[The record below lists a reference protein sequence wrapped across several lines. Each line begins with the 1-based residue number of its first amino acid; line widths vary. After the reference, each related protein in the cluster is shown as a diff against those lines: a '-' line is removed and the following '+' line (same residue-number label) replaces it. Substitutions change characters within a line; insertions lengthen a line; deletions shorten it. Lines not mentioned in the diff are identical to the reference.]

1 MRTQGPTCRLEQ
13 RKLNYSYRRKNMKSF
28 NDKVEIQD
36 LDLHLYETDR
46 RNLATLQK
54 YLIVNNI
61 LTIDDL
67 AVLTDGFMTNGHS
80 DKVREI
86 AYNCLTLAQD
96 EEGIIS
102 NVLEGD
108 DPNSK
113 IYYESSFSPS
123 DKEDR
128 DDSIK
133 VQMKRGRTR
142 EEAEVA
148 YDEWKATELDNKGS
162 APISLKEMVAQK
174 KEASK

>member
-1 MRTQGPTCRLEQ
+1 
-13 RKLNYSYRRKNMKSF
+13 MKSF

>member
-1 MRTQGPTCRLEQ
+1 MKTQIE
-13 RKLNYSYRRKNMKSF
+13 
-28 NDKVEIQD
+28 D

-80 DKVREI
+80 DKVGDI
-86 AYNCLTLAQD
+86 AYNCLTFAQD

-113 IYYESSFSPS
+113 IYNESPWSPGY
-123 DKEDR
+123 KELR
-128 DDSIK
+128 EDSIK
-133 VQMKRGRTR
+133 AQMERGRTR

-148 YDEWKATELDNKGS
+148 YDEWKT
-162 APISLKEMVAQK
+162 
-174 KEASK
+174 KEASC

>member
-1 MRTQGPTCRLEQ
+1 
-13 RKLNYSYRRKNMKSF
+13 MKSF

-67 AVLTDGFMTNGHS
+67 AVLTNGFMTNHHS
-80 DKVREI
+80 DKVSEI

-102 NVLEGD
+102 NVLED
-108 DPNSK
+108 ESPNSK

-123 DKEDR
+123 YKEDR

-133 VQMKRGRTR
+133 VQMERGRTR

-148 YDEWKATELDNKGS
+148 YDEWINTEVPNTASTVNNLRELIIK
-162 APISLKEMVAQK
+162 K
-174 KEASK
+174 KEASKC